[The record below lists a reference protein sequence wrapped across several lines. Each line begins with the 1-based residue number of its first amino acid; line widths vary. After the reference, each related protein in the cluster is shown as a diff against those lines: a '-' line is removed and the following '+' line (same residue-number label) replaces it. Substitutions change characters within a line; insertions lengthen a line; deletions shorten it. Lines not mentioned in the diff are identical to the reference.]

1 MSKSLLL
8 GAALVFATTSAAA
21 EPKLTT
27 TTFTSSPSGF
37 LVNSTLV
44 AGDRDAVLV
53 DAQFSLADAHRLV
66 GTILDSK
73 KNLTTVYVTHFH
85 PDHYFGLVVIKQ
97 AFPRAKFVALPGAVT
112 EIKRTWKGKVKQWGA
127 LYGDLVP
134 KQPVLPAALKGT
146 TITLEGQALEIK
158 GPAQGD
164 SADNTYVWIPSTKTL
179 IAGDLVYAG
188 VHPWTAETNPATRKA
203 WIKSLDELAA
213 LGPTTVIAGHKDPK
227 LKDDPSAIKATRDY
241 LEVFDS
247 AVASSKTSAELQQKV
262 KAKYGSLQLEIILQ
276 LGADAAFPAKK

>member
-1 MSKSLLL
+1 MSKSLFIVASLV
-8 GAALVFATTSAAA
+8 ALTSTAAA
-21 EPKLTT
+21 ETKLTT
-27 TTFTSSPSGF
+27 TTFTSSPQGF

-44 AGDRDAVLV
+44 AGDKDAVLV

-85 PDHYFGLVVIKQ
+85 PDHYFGMVVIKQ
-97 AFPRAKFVALPGAVT
+97 AFPKAKFVALPGAVA
-112 EIKRTWKGKVKQWGA
+112 EIKKTWQTKVKQWGPM
-127 LYGDLVP
+127 YGNLVP
-134 KQPVLPAALKGT
+134 KQPILPTALKGN

-164 SADNTYVWIPSTKTL
+164 SADNTYVWIPSTKTV
-179 IAGDLVYAG
+179 ITGDLVYAG
-188 VHPWTAETNPATRKA
+188 VHPWTAETTAATRKA
-203 WIKSLDELAA
+203 WMKSLDELAA
-213 LGPTTVIAGHKDPK
+213 LGATTVIAGHKDPK
-227 LKDDPSAIKATRDY
+227 LKDEPSAIKATRDY

-247 AVASSKTSAELQQKV
+247 AVASSKSSAEVQQKV